1 MTFAFPSTYYLF
13 YGVLPVR
20 VSCEMCLKMSLFAN
34 SPMMMRGQ
42 NPYGAIFNN
51 QQQESHLSV
60 TYTYKISYN
69 ISPNLYAYSDVW
81 DLCRKD

>member
-1 MTFAFPSTYYLF
+1 MMTFAYPSTNYLS

-20 VSCEMCLKMSLFAN
+20 ASCEMCLKMSLFVN

-51 QQQESHLSV
+51 QQQESPPSV
-60 TYTYKISYN
+60 TK
-69 ISPNLYAYSDVW
+69 
-81 DLCRKD
+81 